1 MPAPPCA
8 WPRRSCRS
16 RPGSRPASRRS
27 VRHDEDRC
35 TPRPHRRGTPRQ
47 GQGARRSGLPPPP
60 AEGDGPARI
69 ADPAADHAARG
80 RPHQDDHSSEGAGV
94 MPAQEVIGK
103 VVSDKMQKSVV
114 VAVERKVRHG
124 VYDKMQ
130 RRTTRF
136 MAHDEAGTVKAG
148 DTVAIVESRP
158 LSRSK
163 RWVVVRVVEKAQEI

>member
-1 MPAPPCA
+1 MATKA
-8 WPRRSCRS
+8 
-16 RPGSRPASRRS
+16 
-27 VRHDEDRC
+27 EI
-35 TPRPHRRGTPRQ
+35 T
-47 GQGARRSGLPPPP
+47 GL
-60 AEGDGPARI
+60 
-69 ADPAADHAARG
+69 
-80 RPHQDDHSSEGAGV
+80 
-94 MPAQEVIGK
+94 

-124 VYDKMQ
+124 LYGKMQ

-163 RWVVVRVVEKAQEI
+163 RWVVVRVIEKAQEI

>member
-1 MPAPPCA
+1 
-8 WPRRSCRS
+8 
-16 RPGSRPASRRS
+16 
-27 VRHDEDRC
+27 
-35 TPRPHRRGTPRQ
+35 
-47 GQGARRSGLPPPP
+47 LPPAP

-124 VYDKMQ
+124 VYGKMQ
-130 RRTTRF
+130 RFTTRF
-136 MAHDEAGTVKAG
+136 MAP
-148 DTVAIVESRP
+148 VARELRERRFMKIISLAPEV
-158 LSRSK
+158 L
-163 RWVVVRVVEKAQEI
+163 